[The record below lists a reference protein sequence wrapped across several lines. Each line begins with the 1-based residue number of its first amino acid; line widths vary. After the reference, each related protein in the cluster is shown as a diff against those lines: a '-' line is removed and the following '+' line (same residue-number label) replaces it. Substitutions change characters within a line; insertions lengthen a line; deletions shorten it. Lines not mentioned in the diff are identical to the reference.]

1 MQWVWLNKQSPSK
14 EDVNSHPVSNL
25 FSWSSI
31 VSKYVYT
38 VVRKNKISDGEC
50 INNRFECLNSFNC
63 VSKNYTFKN
72 ILLICVLP
80 YKFIKMFVTYTIITN
95 KSRIIQKKIVSFVN
109 DDETVLNFVNSKR
122 NREVVEIQ
130 VGKSLNPV
138 DLTGLE
144 IESLEEA

>member
-1 MQWVWLNKQSPSK
+1 M
-14 EDVNSHPVSNL
+14 
-25 FSWSSI
+25 
-31 VSKYVYT
+31 
-38 VVRKNKISDGEC
+38 
-50 INNRFECLNSFNC
+50 
-63 VSKNYTFKN
+63 
-72 ILLICVLP
+72 CVLP

-122 NREVVEIQ
+122 NGEVVEIQ